1 MFLCQKWILHCLT
14 VFNIFHLITG
24 CIALSSGIYEF
35 TYSEYHFLRG
45 KYELSLFTG
54 SYITCTCGVFILIT
68 SPLGWVGILS
78 QSKSLLT
85 MFCILLVLSGI
96 CLLGCGIWATKYS
109 ENIHYELEQMFNRL
123 LDNYDEKRLMV
134 NEDTKFFNYLQYKLD
149 CCGKLSVEDLS
160 DRKPILACGLKAG
173 EKKGCLSKLTGLTK
187 SGQFR
192 IALVNYCIAVCQKI
206 KGNNICLPKSFD
218 HMYWAIVRNI

>member
-85 MFCILLVLSGI
+85 M
-96 CLLGCGIWATKYS
+96 
-109 ENIHYELEQMFNRL
+109 IHYELEQMFNRL

-192 IALVNYCIAVCQKI
+192 IALVNYCIAVCQFFGVI
-206 KGNNICLPKSFD
+206 LCSLFTCSNRNHANNNGNNYNNHHYEQKKKRTSKTAL
-218 HMYWAIVRNI
+218 MTL